1 MTINYE
7 IKSQLAKL
15 LATEDLVVENRPVDT
30 ACFDVETR
38 VLTLPLWEKASG
50 IVYDMLV
57 GHEVGHALFTP
68 NQWDFLGKIPKA
80 YVNVTEDAR
89 IEKLMKRK
97 YPGLAKSFYKGYEE
111 LSKDDFFCIDGQ
123 DVNKMS
129 LPDRINLHFK
139 IGSFIDVR
147 FTPQEQE
154 IVDLVSSSETFADA
168 VMAAE
173 VLHKFIGDQVKD
185 QQPHPQNNNTTD
197 TSGDGQESGDE
208 QPGESDSSD
217 KETQDGDNEVEPQG
231 EGESVDSEDEGEVDP
246 FKVETDEAFTDGAQ
260 SLTDTNLGKRGP
272 EYYQVPKVDLD
283 NIIASNSDIHE
294 ACRESFALDNPEYFE
309 LVDCKYQ
316 QFKKSAQKEVNYL
329 VKEFECKKAA
339 DTYARATTARTG
351 VLDCSKLHTYKYNE
365 DLFKK
370 VSVIPDGKNHGL
382 IFILDWS
389 GSMADCMMDTIK
401 QLYNLIWFC
410 NKVNIPFEVYAFTN
424 SYNFRSE
431 RSLSK
436 YDQGNPGDF
445 FVSNDFTL
453 MNLFTSKVN
462 KKTLEVQLKNIFRI
476 VYTFKA
482 YVPYHTPS
490 PLTLSGT
497 PLNESLVCLH
507 SILPKFKK
515 ENNLQKVQTV
525 ILTDGEAHQLYHW
538 GYYKDYTTG
547 EQKLSPRSSSYDGF
561 LRNRKTGYTYEL
573 GYKYWE
579 FTDVLLTDLKQS
591 FPDTNFIGI
600 RLVNPREFTSFV
612 RRYTFISEQDTKKAR
627 KEKSY
632 TIKNSGYESYFVMF
646 NNSLSSDTTF
656 DVDEGES
663 KVKIKSA
670 FMKSLK
676 AKTLNKKV
684 LSQFMDL
691 VC

>member
-217 KETQDGDNEVEPQG
+217 KETQDGENEVEPQG

-294 ACRESFALDNPEYFE
+294 ACRESFTLDNPEYFE

-547 EQKLSPRSSSYDGF
+547 EQRLSPRTSSYDGF

>member
-1 MTINYE
+1 
-7 IKSQLAKL
+7 
-15 LATEDLVVENRPVDT
+15 
-30 ACFDVETR
+30 
-38 VLTLPLWEKASG
+38 
-50 IVYDMLV
+50 
-57 GHEVGHALFTP
+57 
-68 NQWDFLGKIPKA
+68 
-80 YVNVTEDAR
+80 
-89 IEKLMKRK
+89 
-97 YPGLAKSFYKGYEE
+97 
-111 LSKDDFFCIDGQ
+111 
-123 DVNKMS
+123 
-129 LPDRINLHFK
+129 
-139 IGSFIDVR
+139 
-147 FTPQEQE
+147 
-154 IVDLVSSSETFADA
+154 
-168 VMAAE
+168 
-173 VLHKFIGDQVKD
+173 
-185 QQPHPQNNNTTD
+185 
-197 TSGDGQESGDE
+197 
-208 QPGESDSSD
+208 
-217 KETQDGDNEVEPQG
+217 
-231 EGESVDSEDEGEVDP
+231 
-246 FKVETDEAFTDGAQ
+246 
-260 SLTDTNLGKRGP
+260 
-272 EYYQVPKVDLD
+272 
-283 NIIASNSDIHE
+283 
-294 ACRESFALDNPEYFE
+294 
-309 LVDCKYQ
+309 
-316 QFKKSAQKEVNYL
+316 
-329 VKEFECKKAA
+329 
-339 DTYARATTARTG
+339 
-351 VLDCSKLHTYKYNE
+351 
-365 DLFKK
+365 
-370 VSVIPDGKNHGL
+370 
-382 IFILDWS
+382 
-389 GSMADCMMDTIK
+389 
-401 QLYNLIWFC
+401 
-410 NKVNIPFEVYAFTN
+410 
-424 SYNFRSE
+424 
-431 RSLSK
+431 
-436 YDQGNPGDF
+436 
-445 FVSNDFTL
+445 

-547 EQKLSPRSSSYDGF
+547 EQRLSPRTSSYDGF

>member
-15 LATEDLVVENRPVDT
+15 LATEDLVVENRSVET

-38 VLTLPLWEKASG
+38 VLTLPLWERASG
-50 IVYDMLV
+50 TVYDMLV

-97 YPGLAKSFYKGYEE
+97 YPGLAKSFYKGYQE
-111 LSKDDFFCIDGQ
+111 LSEDDFFCLDGQ

-139 IGSFIDVR
+139 IGSFVDVS

-154 IVDLVSSSETFADA
+154 IVDLVASSETFADA
-168 VMAAE
+168 VTAAE

-185 QQPHPQNNNTTD
+185 QQQNPKNNNKTD
-197 TSGDGQESGDE
+197 TPGSGEESGDE
-208 QPGESDSSD
+208 MPGESDSSD
-217 KETQDGDNEVEPQG
+217 KDTEDGDNDEVESQG
-231 EGESVDSEDEGEVDP
+231 DGETVDSEEGEVDP
-246 FKVETDEAFTDGAQ
+246 FKVETDDAFTDGAQ
-260 SLTDTNLGKRGP
+260 SLTNADLGKRGP
-272 EYYQVPKVDLD
+272 EYYQVPKIDLD
-283 NIIASNSDIHE
+283 DIIAPNSEIHE
-294 ACRESFALDNPEYFE
+294 VIRSSFTIDDPVHFE
-309 LVDCKYQ
+309 IVDRKYHE
-316 QFKKSAQKEVNYL
+316 FKKSAQREVNYL

-351 VLDCSKLHTYKYNE
+351 VLDCSRLHTYKYNE

-382 IFILDWS
+382 VFILDWS
-389 GSMADCMMDTIK
+389 GSMAECMMDTIK
-401 QLYNLIWFC
+401 QLYNLVWFC
-410 NKVNIPFEVYAFTN
+410 NKVNIPFDVYAFTN
-424 SYNFRSE
+424 SYKHSADRII
-431 RSLSK
+431 RRDL
-436 YDQGNPGDF
+436 GNPGEF
-445 FVSNDFTL
+445 FISTDFTL
-453 MNLFTSKVN
+453 MNLLTSKVN

-482 YVPYHTPS
+482 YVGYHYPGQLS
-490 PLTLSGT
+490 LSGT
-497 PLNESLVCLH
+497 PLNEALVCLH
-507 SILPKFKK
+507 SLLPKFKK

-525 ILTDGEAHQLYHW
+525 VLTDGEAHQLYHW
-538 GYYKDYTTG
+538 AYYNDYSTG
-547 EQKLSPRSSSYDGF
+547 EKKIAPRSCGYDGF

-579 FTDVLLTDLKQS
+579 FTDKLLMDLKQS

-600 RLVNPREFTSFV
+600 RLVNPREFASFV

-627 KEKSY
+627 KDKSY
-632 TIKNSGYESYFVMF
+632 TIKNSGYESYFIMF
-646 NNSLSSDTTF
+646 NNALSTDSSF